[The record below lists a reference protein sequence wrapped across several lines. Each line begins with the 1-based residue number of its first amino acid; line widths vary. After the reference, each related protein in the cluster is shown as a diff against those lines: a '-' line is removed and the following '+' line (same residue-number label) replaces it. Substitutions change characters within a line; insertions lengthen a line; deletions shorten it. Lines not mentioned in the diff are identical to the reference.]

1 MGNYLTTAE
10 RCNYCLG
17 IRTKQSSDFGPL
29 KIARLDQKRT
39 EEFLTATSTP
49 VVEAVVL
56 VCESEV
62 QSPVPATT
70 PRSPQNSGSEVV
82 NLSSELQSIAPSPPS
97 GFRDGDEVR
106 SPNCIVTLV
115 ALITTISLQPSCVSP
130 IPLQQEE
137 EEPVVEGAGMASP
150 EVVGLDRHED
160 SDDDPENTPSKSLM
174 PLSASSSRGRLSSTT
189 PRSRSLLYR
198 GSEATS
204 LITSEYSLSSS
215 AAAYFS
221 TELGL
226 GMPGSGASLL
236 GAVANI
242 KLKGWVQRNKGGYWD
257 RWKWCFAVFI
267 SNDGSNCSRL
277 SLWRTDRDFE
287 DRLVNALSSC
297 MPCDSFSFGQHGK
310 HVVCESDWGRVLVIF
325 DHEGNRCVKI
335 RLAAL
340 WVGCLSFLVTALA
353 LRLSSEEAAVR
364 SAAPPRPTWAP
375 YKEWVFDTSVN
386 MSMADEA
393 EWKRLAVAPPRG
405 GRLPI
410 VPEIKVKDDE
420 SINANPQLKWDER
433 SYPVGLKATPHPKV
447 GGSSHLDEKIDKMV
461 PRWVEYR
468 TAYSLQPFAFDE
480 MLSSC
485 LFLTLLAS
493 TSCLVSVGPDKVV
506 RDPLPLPTSTGV
518 TQKKPMAPTI
528 DGVRVDLGKPVDY
541 GALIGPPRTVQAD
554 PPPPPS
560 VFEKPD
566 LSWSPRCHYPLAC
579 MYVISLLL
587 ILLRSVSPRTTTMML
602 RIARPRATGSLLE
615 APDDEYED
623 IKNHIKA
630 TRALLGPDLKHT
642 VGYWGDWMNRFC
654 DGRYWT
660 VTCGQVAFK
669 HTNMAADIRKKLA
682 VEVKAATKMVDDLT
696 TQAETLSKADLQPM
710 TDLTDIERQKGEK
723 GMMEQAEAV
732 MKVLAL
738 LRPVVVETMTGE
750 ERNMKDVE
758 QDIRKTVSQDKEMY
772 DELFDADAKKYAK
785 MAEEKGKTLL
795 ADTKKVYVNLMKSIA
810 VLIKKVYRLQRA
822 LIVLTA
828 RHAVHSTRVLDELQR
843 TTHLFIRRTDRA
855 DTSLSRFV
863 TAGPER
869 RKAIK
874 SVISQLAEYQQNVA
888 LKRFQRRA
896 DKMADKTKR
905 EVHEAGSNAVRA
917 LKLDDKD
924 LTGRQKK
931 SDRIFNTRLR
941 NLQRRRQT
949 IVRETLRDFGVA
961 DRRFTDE
968 AGSDAVTKFPL
979 VNDLLRAAEHQA
991 LAVDELSG
999 EVKGMIQ
1006 GADGPHKL
1014 LGESLKQ
1021 SERNMEAKIDQETAS
1036 IEKDTSREAAQVNS
1050 ELKDLEMTAQNSAG
1064 RERLLGMEKV
1074 RDIERQQ
1081 AVIEEAEKTQLNDAD
1096 TARGRSEAEINSDI
1110 SLASSQA

>member
-1 MGNYLTTAE
+1 
-10 RCNYCLG
+10 
-17 IRTKQSSDFGPL
+17 
-29 KIARLDQKRT
+29 
-39 EEFLTATSTP
+39 
-49 VVEAVVL
+49 
-56 VCESEV
+56 
-62 QSPVPATT
+62 
-70 PRSPQNSGSEVV
+70 
-82 NLSSELQSIAPSPPS
+82 
-97 GFRDGDEVR
+97 
-106 SPNCIVTLV
+106 
-115 ALITTISLQPSCVSP
+115 
-130 IPLQQEE
+130 
-137 EEPVVEGAGMASP
+137 
-150 EVVGLDRHED
+150 
-160 SDDDPENTPSKSLM
+160 
-174 PLSASSSRGRLSSTT
+174 
-189 PRSRSLLYR
+189 
-198 GSEATS
+198 
-204 LITSEYSLSSS
+204 
-215 AAAYFS
+215 
-221 TELGL
+221 
-226 GMPGSGASLL
+226 
-236 GAVANI
+236 
-242 KLKGWVQRNKGGYWD
+242 
-257 RWKWCFAVFI
+257 
-267 SNDGSNCSRL
+267 
-277 SLWRTDRDFE
+277 
-287 DRLVNALSSC
+287 
-297 MPCDSFSFGQHGK
+297 
-310 HVVCESDWGRVLVIF
+310 
-325 DHEGNRCVKI
+325 
-335 RLAAL
+335 
-340 WVGCLSFLVTALA
+340 
-353 LRLSSEEAAVR
+353 
-364 SAAPPRPTWAP
+364 
-375 YKEWVFDTSVN
+375 
-386 MSMADEA
+386 
-393 EWKRLAVAPPRG
+393 
-405 GRLPI
+405 
-410 VPEIKVKDDE
+410 
-420 SINANPQLKWDER
+420 
-433 SYPVGLKATPHPKV
+433 
-447 GGSSHLDEKIDKMV
+447 
-461 PRWVEYR
+461 
-468 TAYSLQPFAFDE
+468 
-480 MLSSC
+480 
-485 LFLTLLAS
+485 
-493 TSCLVSVGPDKVV
+493 
-506 RDPLPLPTSTGV
+506 
-518 TQKKPMAPTI
+518 
-528 DGVRVDLGKPVDY
+528 
-541 GALIGPPRTVQAD
+541 
-554 PPPPPS
+554 
-560 VFEKPD
+560 
-566 LSWSPRCHYPLAC
+566 

-587 ILLRSVSPRTTTMML
+587 ILPRSVSPETTTTML
-602 RIARPRATGSLLE
+602 RIAGPRATGSLLE

-696 TQAETLSKADLQPM
+696 AQVETLSKADLQPM

-810 VLIKKVYRLQRA
+810 MLIKKVYRLQRA

-828 RHAVHSTRVLDELQR
+828 RHAVHSTRVLDELER

-855 DTSLSRFV
+855 DSSLSRFV

-888 LKRFQRRA
+888 LKRFQQRA
-896 DKMADKTKR
+896 NKMADKTKR

-1064 RERLLGMEKV
+1064 REVGRRACGISWCVTSGL
-1074 RDIERQQ
+1074 
-1081 AVIEEAEKTQLNDAD
+1081 AD
-1096 TARGRSEAEINSDI
+1096 SRVLMRT
-1110 SLASSQA
+1110 